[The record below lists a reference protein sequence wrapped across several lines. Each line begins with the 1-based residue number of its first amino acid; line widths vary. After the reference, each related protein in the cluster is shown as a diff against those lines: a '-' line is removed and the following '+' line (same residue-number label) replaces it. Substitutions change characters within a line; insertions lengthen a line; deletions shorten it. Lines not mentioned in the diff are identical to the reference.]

1 MYSEKQ
7 KPPRQALGFTIHS
20 SFCHGDGSRQETG
33 PERGR
38 RGKRVC
44 RGVGREG
51 ELACQGLTMNR
62 LCQEN
67 GRTGRAIFRGSDLP
81 LPGSSNPSH
90 HPPPPCSFVLS
101 GAWQI
106 GGDFKATD
114 RKELKHNE
122 GNAAGRG
129 EMGAQK

>member
-1 MYSEKQ
+1 MSGSNNEPSVSGKQ
-7 KPPRQALGFTIHS
+7 SYLAGLFLGVQIPPFPG
-20 SFCHGDGSRQETG
+20 
-33 PERGR
+33 
-38 RGKRVC
+38 
-44 RGVGREG
+44 
-51 ELACQGLTMNR
+51 
-62 LCQEN
+62 
-67 GRTGRAIFRGSDLP
+67 LP
-81 LPGSSNPSH
+81 LPA
-90 HPPPPCSFVLS
+90 PPRSFVLS

>member
-1 MYSEKQ
+1 MSGSNNELSVSGKWLYS
-7 KPPRQALGFTIHS
+7 AGLFLGVQIS
-20 SFCHGDGSRQETG
+20 PSLG
-33 PERGR
+33 
-38 RGKRVC
+38 
-44 RGVGREG
+44 
-51 ELACQGLTMNR
+51 
-62 LCQEN
+62 
-67 GRTGRAIFRGSDLP
+67 LP
-81 LPGSSNPSH
+81 LPVVVS
-90 HPPPPCSFVLS
+90 PPCSFVLS

>member
-1 MYSEKQ
+1 MS
-7 KPPRQALGFTIHS
+7 
-20 SFCHGDGSRQETG
+20 GSNNE
-33 PERGR
+33 PSVS
-38 RGKRVC
+38 GKRSYSAGLFL
-44 RGVGREG
+44 GV
-51 ELACQGLTMNR
+51 QISPSPGLPI
-62 LCQEN
+62 LV
-67 GRTGRAIFRGSDLP
+67 II
-81 LPGSSNPSH
+81 
-90 HPPPPCSFVLS
+90 PPPCSFVLS